1 MLQVKHLRAGYE
13 GVPVVFDVSFHVE
26 QGEIVAIVGSNGA
39 GKSTVLRAVSGLI
52 RPMAGEITF
61 MGRNIVGTRAHDIT
75 ALGIAHVPEGR
86 HVFSKMSVEDNLLL
100 GAHIV
105 TDSNQVAEA
114 LAEVYEIF
122 PVLKDRRAQ
131 KAETLS
137 GGEQQMLAVG
147 RGLMSRPK
155 LIMVDEISLG
165 LMPIMVDRVLQV
177 LRQIRDRG
185 VTVLMVEQKIEK
197 ALAMADRADVLQ
209 TGRIVMSGTGQSLAE
224 NPEVKKAY
232 LGL

>member
-1 MLQVKHLRAGYE
+1 MLQVRQLRTGYD
-13 GVPVVFDVSFHVE
+13 GVPVVFGVDFSVGE
-26 QGEIVAIVGSNGA
+26 GEIVAIVGSNGA
-39 GKSTVLRAVSGLI
+39 GKSTILRAVSGLI
-52 RPMAGEITF
+52 RPMAGSIEF
-61 MGRNIVGTRAHDIT
+61 MGKPITGMRAHAVT

-100 GAHIV
+100 GAHV
-105 TDSNQVAEA
+105 VLDKGRVAET
-114 LAEVYEIF
+114 LRRVYDTF
-122 PVLKDRRAQ
+122 PILFDRRSQ

-147 RGLMSRPK
+147 RGLMSNPR

-165 LMPIMVDRVLQV
+165 LMPIMVDKVLQV
-177 LRQIRDRG
+177 LKQVRDSG

-197 ALAMADRADVLQ
+197 ALAMADRAYVLQ
-209 TGRIVMSGTGQSLAE
+209 TGRVAMSGTGRGLADD
-224 NPEVKKAY
+224 PEIKKAY